1 MSDAAPGRAVRS
13 APPAVVESA
22 RPSRTRQGL
31 ALLAVLL
38 LAANLRV
45 AVASLG
51 VLLPQVQAALG
62 LSDTVAGLLT
72 TVPVWCFALFGSL
85 TPAFSARCGLHR
97 TVTLA
102 LTLTLVGLATRP
114 FVHGGTTFVLLTA
127 LATAGAAFGNVALP
141 ALARE
146 YFPARVPLISSL
158 FGAALVAGNTIASG
172 TSVPLAG
179 VLGGWAPALGSW
191 ALLAL
196 LGLGASLTLRPAPRV
211 PGGQPRKFPTRRLL
225 TSRLAWAMVLLFGCQ
240 SATAYTQFGWLP
252 TIFRDGGLSATQ
264 AGWMLAIVTGVSL
277 PLTLLLPLL
286 MRVAGDT
293 PWLPIGFAL
302 LTISGWLG
310 VLLAPGTAPWLWA
323 GLLGAGSTVFTWVLA
338 LLGQKSQTLAGT
350 AALSGFVQSLGYLL
364 AAAGP
369 FGAGWLHDLA
379 GSWTP
384 TLIGLILLAALTGVV
399 GVSVNRPH
407 LLEDDLPPS

>member
-1 MSDAAPGRAVRS
+1 MP
-13 APPAVVESA
+13 
-22 RPSRTRQGL
+22 
-31 ALLAVLL
+31 
-38 LAANLRV
+38 
-45 AVASLG
+45 
-51 VLLPQVQAALG
+51 
-62 LSDTVAGLLT
+62 
-72 TVPVWCFALFGSL
+72 
-85 TPAFSARCGLHR
+85 
-97 TVTLA
+97 
-102 LTLTLVGLATRP
+102 LV
-114 FVHGGTTFVLLTA
+114 
-127 LATAGAAFGNVALP
+127 
-141 ALARE
+141 
-146 YFPARVPLISSL
+146 SSL

-196 LGLGASLTLRPAPRV
+196 LGLGASLTLRPARRV
-211 PGGQPRKFPTRRLL
+211 PGGQPRRFPTRRLL

-240 SATAYTQFGWLP
+240 SATAYAQFGWLP

-286 MRVAGDT
+286 MRVAGHT

-384 TLIGLILLAALTGVV
+384 TLIGLVLLAALTGVV

-407 LLEDDLPPS
+407 LLEDDLHLRREQHLPPLRVVAEPPSHETVTRGAPDSLDPGALGPCCCELGGSARRRGRLGPDGAPGGVGRWSDRPDRARCVDLAALAGLGWAL